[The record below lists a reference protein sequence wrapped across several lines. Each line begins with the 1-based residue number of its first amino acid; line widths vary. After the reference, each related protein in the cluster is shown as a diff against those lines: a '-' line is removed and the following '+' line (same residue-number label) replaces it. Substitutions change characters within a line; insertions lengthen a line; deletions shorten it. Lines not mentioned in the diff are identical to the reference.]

1 MDSIDVARI
10 VTALNQITDE
20 LDYIGTRDIGLDI
33 RDQFAMAA
41 LTGLLANPDAAKY
54 KDRAEVAYNYADA
67 MLKARE
73 AK

>member
-1 MDSIDVARI
+1 MNKEDGNFYYIINEKDQTITPIDVKAS
-10 VTALNQITDE
+10 L
-20 LDYIGTRDIGLDI
+20 

-41 LTGLLANPDAAKY
+41 LTGALAGRVVNERTEWARAAY
-54 KDRAEVAYNYADA
+54 ELADA